1 MKTIPSVN
9 EQHGSTDVQ
18 AAIDAGVALGEQAA
32 ARDIQKVGTVPF
44 LVSTSALCLTSLE
57 AFADTPARVR
67 GTVGCETPLGFTDYV
82 KRYRDR
88 NTIVFIRRR
97 EADMTAV
104 FDYHQTGDTIGAGP
118 GEHRATFKA
127 CTTPEWDRW
136 MESNRTLMS
145 QENFAEFIEDNLG
158 DIGSPDGA
166 VLLELVE
173 NFKVKKDVNFTS
185 QIKRSNGAVKMAY
198 VEDVTG
204 SGGTSSGDMAIP
216 EKIVLGIAV
225 YEGGMKFKVEA
236 RLRYRLNG
244 GKLALSYDILR
255 LDDVLRNAFEE
266 VVQGV
271 QVQLGQPG
279 EQAYVEG
286 TAPSR
291 KEMWGQ

>member
-1 MKTIPSVN
+1 MKEIPTVN
-9 EQHGSTDVQ
+9 SQHANTDVQ
-18 AAIDAGVALGEQAA
+18 AALDAGVTLGELAA
-32 ARDIQKVGTVPF
+32 SREIQKVGEVPF
-44 LVSTSALCLTSLE
+44 LVSTEDLCLTSLE
-57 AFADTPARVR
+57 SFGDAPVRVR
-67 GTVGCETPLGFTDYV
+67 GTVVCETPLGFTDYV
-82 KRYRDR
+82 KRYRDD

-97 EADMTAV
+97 EADMVAV
-104 FDYHQTGDTIGAGP
+104 LDYHVKGDAGT
-118 GEHRATFKA
+118 GEHRASFKA
-127 CTTPEWDRW
+127 RTTPEWDRW
-136 MESNRTLMS
+136 MASNRAPMA